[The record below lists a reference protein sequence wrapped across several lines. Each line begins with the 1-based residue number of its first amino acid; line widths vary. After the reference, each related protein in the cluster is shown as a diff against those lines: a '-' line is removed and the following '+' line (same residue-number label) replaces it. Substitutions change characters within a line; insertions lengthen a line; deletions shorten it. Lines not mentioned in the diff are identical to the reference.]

1 MAINYSKTIDA
12 LTDIGKQGAVMW
24 AADNAAKAAQ
34 ATRLAAKQQW
44 IDEQKID
51 VYKTFYSD
59 ANSKL
64 EALNTEIAKG
74 TFEIDDLEGSN
85 YAYWK
90 ENFNARGEAFKNW
103 ANAIGEPTYDSETD
117 IIKLVDSIFEE
128 TKGSTDN
135 PKKYLKFGDVK
146 GKWGQFIS
154 RASPGV
160 DIDLVKIV
168 WDDRYSKLTD
178 TEPYSMEEIPK
189 TGKGWTAEIAGI
201 LPDVVTAGINLPAT
215 VLQGAEMWWKG
226 TTDVDPIYQ
235 LEDPIGGRE
244 WWKGVFGD
252 PRGSRFGEGGKSLLG
267 VFGTDS
273 PQPGDKDATLS
284 QYEEAAQ
291 RRDSANNLL
300 ASIGNTLISPAPA
313 AGPSP
318 SGRTGR
324 AGVIARQGAE
334 EVEPLIGQQGLISGF
349 LAQDTEEEELPDL
362 SRQAMRFLERLS
374 AMIQEYGAEEAFKL
388 MSGQFKDLNK
398 ADKRTIEEYLENR

>member
-12 LTDIGKQGAVMW
+12 LTDIGKQGMAIW
-24 AADNAAKAAQ
+24 AADTASKSASAI
-34 ATRLAAKQQW
+34 RLADRQQWLDEQQSEKQQW
-44 IDEQKID
+44 VAEQQVD
-51 VYKTFYSD
+51 LYKTMFASSNKMMED
-59 ANSKL
+59 LNL
-64 EALNTEIAKG
+64 EVAKG
-74 TFEIDDLEGSN
+74 AFPIDDLKGAN
-85 YAYWK
+85 YKIYKQQWGRRAD
-90 ENFNARGEAFKNW
+90 AFKQW
-103 ANAIGEPTYDSETD
+103 ANALGQPTYDSEED
-117 IIKLVDSIFEE
+117 IISLVDAVFDE
-128 TKGSTDN
+128 TVKTVDN
-135 PKKYLKFGDVK
+135 PRKYLKFGDAE
-146 GKWGQFIS
+146 GKWAEVIDRF
-154 RASPGV
+154 SPGV
-160 DIDLVKIV
+160 DLDLVEIV
-168 WDDRYSKLTD
+168 WNDRYSKLT
-178 TEPYSMEEIPK
+178 
-189 TGKGWTAEIAGI
+189 
-201 LPDVVTAGINLPAT
+201 
-215 VLQGAEMWWKG
+215 
-226 TTDVDPIYQ
+226 
-235 LEDPIGGRE
+235 
-244 WWKGVFGD
+244 
-252 PRGSRFGEGGKSLLG
+252 GEGGGETGTGGLPAGVEDRWSVFTPEEMGKMPWWLEKGANWWLG
-267 VFGTDS
+267 ETQQTLRDRGRAGDVLYKGLGIDKLFETGAERGTRLG
-273 PQPGDKDATLS
+273 GDREAPPERLELS

>member
-34 ATRLAAKQQW
+34 ATREAEAAQW
-44 IDEQKID
+44 IATQKID
-51 VYKTFYSD
+51 VYKTFYQD

-74 TFEIDDLEGSN
+74 TFEIDDIEGSN
-85 YAYWK
+85 FAYWK
-90 ENFNARGEAFKNW
+90 DNFNARGEAFKNW

-117 IIKLVDSIFEE
+117 IIKLVDKVFEE
-128 TKGSTDN
+128 MKASTDN

-146 GKWGQFIS
+146 TGWGKFIS
-154 RASPGV
+154 RSSPSV

-168 WDDRYSKLTD
+168 WDDRYSKLTED
-178 TEPYSMEEIPK
+178 GGGE
-189 TGKGWTAEIAGI
+189 TGTGG
-201 LPDVVTAGINLPAT
+201 LPAGVEDRWSVFT
-215 VLQGAEMWWKG
+215 PEEMGKMPWWLEKGANWWLGETQQTLRDRGRAGDVLYKGLGIDKLLETGAERETRLG
-226 TTDVDPIYQ
+226 GDRESPPER
-235 LEDPIGGRE
+235 LE
-244 WWKGVFGD
+244 
-252 PRGSRFGEGGKSLLG
+252 
-267 VFGTDS
+267 
-273 PQPGDKDATLS
+273 LS

-318 SGRTGR
+318 YDRTGR
-324 AGVIARQGAE
+324 AGVIAQQGAE

-349 LAQDTEEEELPDL
+349 LAQDTEEKELPDL

>member
-1 MAINYSKTIDA
+1 MATKEAIAA

-24 AADNAAKAAQ
+24 AADNAARAAQ
-34 ATRLAAKQQW
+34 ATRLAEKQQW

-51 VYKTFYSD
+51 VYKTFYQD

-178 TEPYSMEEIPK
+178 TEVSSWKMPK
-189 TGKGWTAEIAGI
+189 TGQQWTAEILGAPVGI
-201 LPDVVTAGINLPAT
+201 AQAGINLPAT

-244 WWKGVFGD
+244 WWKGLFGD

-267 VFGTDS
+267 VFGTDA

-334 EVEPLIGQQGLISGF
+334 EVEPLIGQQGLISGV